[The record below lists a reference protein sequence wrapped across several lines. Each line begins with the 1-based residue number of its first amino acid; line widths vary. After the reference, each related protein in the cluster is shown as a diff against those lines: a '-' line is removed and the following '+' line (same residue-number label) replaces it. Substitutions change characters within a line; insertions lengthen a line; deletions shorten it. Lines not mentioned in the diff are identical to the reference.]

1 MAGEPRRAPIPL
13 DLRVDIAGEAVLL
26 MPERV
31 AAWPGRATLLVADA
45 HFGKAA
51 SFRAAG
57 IPVPRGTT
65 VDDLGRLDAA
75 LARTEVRR
83 IVFLG
88 DFLHSRAGRVPATLA
103 AIARWRDAHRNIDM
117 VLVRGNHDRHA
128 GDPPPEL
135 GIRSVAE
142 PLSDGPFLL
151 CHHPEP
157 RTGGYVLAGHL
168 HPAIRLGG
176 SGRQSLRLACFHF
189 TPAVGVLPAFGS
201 FTGRAL
207 TRPGRDD
214 RVYVVA
220 GSAVV
225 AVPPGGAG
233 VRRSEGA
240 VSGA

>member
-1 MAGEPRRAPIPL
+1 L
-13 DLRVDIAGEAVLL
+13 DLRVDIAGEALWL
-26 MPERV
+26 MPERL
-31 AAWPGRATLLVADA
+31 AAWPGRATLLVADV

-65 VDDLGRLDAA
+65 VDDLARLDAA

-88 DFLHSRAGRVPATLA
+88 DFLHSRAGRAPATLT
-103 AIARWRDAHRNIDM
+103 AIARWRDAHRHIDM

-135 GIRSVAE
+135 GIRSVTE
-142 PLSDGPFLL
+142 PLADGPFLL

-168 HPAIRLGG
+168 HPAIRL
-176 SGRQSLRLACFHF
+176 SGNARQSLRLACFHF

-207 TRPGRDD
+207 TRPGRHD

-220 GSAVV
+220 GEAVV
-225 AVPPGGAG
+225 EVPSRSTSGGRAG
-233 VRRSEGA
+233 G
-240 VSGA
+240 

>member
-1 MAGEPRRAPIPL
+1 L
-13 DLRVDIAGEAVLL
+13 DLRVNIAGEDLLL

-57 IPVPRGTT
+57 IPVPCGTT
-65 VDDLGRLDAA
+65 GDDLGRLDAA
-75 LARTEVRR
+75 LGRADIRR

-88 DFLHSRAGRVPATLA
+88 DFLHSRQGRAPATLA
-103 AIARWRDAHRNIDM
+103 AIAAWRDVHRDIEM
-117 VLVRGNHDRHA
+117 VVVRGNHDRHA

-135 GIRSVAE
+135 GIRSVPE
-142 PLSDGPFLL
+142 PLADGPFLL
-151 CHHPEP
+151 SHHPDP
-157 RTGGYVLAGHL
+157 RSGGYVLAGHL
-168 HPAIRLGG
+168 HPAIRLNGG
-176 SGRQSLRLACFHF
+176 ARQSLRLACFHF
-189 TPAVGVLPAFGS
+189 MPAVGVLPAFGS
-201 FTGRAL
+201 FTGRAVI
-207 TRPGRDD
+207 RPARED

-220 GSAVV
+220 GGAVV
-225 AVPPGGAG
+225 AVPHGGAG